1 MREKVS
7 RFSSCAFDDPVVL
20 SASEDWDEFPVGAML
35 YPSQEKI
42 ITSKSLNCTPG
53 GWTILTVAVF
63 RSTQPL
69 DGVLLGLKDGS
80 TDGEE
85 LGLKLGLVDGIELGC
100 KEGWLVGC
108 PLGSELGL
116 VDGFELG

>member
-1 MREKVS
+1 
-7 RFSSCAFDDPVVL
+7 
-20 SASEDWDEFPVGAML
+20 ML

-63 RSTQPL
+63 PSTQPL

-85 LGLKLGLVDGIELGC
+85 LGLKLGLALGC